1 MPFDLTEFL
10 EPSTT
15 AVLVS
20 ECQNGVIGEGAALE
34 GLVRSIRDSGKL
46 NNIARFL
53 DAARAAG
60 VKVYHCTVEKDANG
74 WGAPGNTP
82 LLLRIARVK
91 NLEKGTGMS
100 HGSEAAQIVDELA
113 PKEGDIVV
121 ARGHGMTS
129 FYASGL
135 DNYLRNTGI
144 KTVIF
149 CGVSVNVNIT
159 GSAIEAVNR
168 GYVAL
173 FPTDCMAGDPPEYAE
188 QAIRYCLRNV
198 GFLTTSDAI
207 AETWNVPLGTN

>member
-1 MPFDLTEFL
+1 MPFDLKQFL

-46 NNIARFL
+46 DNIARFL
-53 DAARAAG
+53 DAARAAD
-60 VKVYHCTVEKDANG
+60 VKVYHCTVANDSDG
-74 WGAPGNTP
+74 WGTADNTP
-82 LLLRIARVK
+82 LRIRIARVK
-91 NLEKGTGMS
+91 NIDKGTGMS
-100 HGSEAAQIVDELA
+100 RGSEAARIVDELT
-113 PKEGDIVV
+113 PKEGDIEVC
-121 ARGHGMTS
+121 RGHGMTS
-129 FYASGL
+129 FYQSGL

-168 GYVAL
+168 GYVAM

-188 QAIRYCLRNV
+188 QAVRYCLRNL

-207 AETWNVPLGTN
+207 AETWNVPLGAS